1 MVRVAARELDGL
13 TVVLATHGPST
24 ASGSAHGA
32 AMESNHP
39 TGGLLRPAGFE
50 DRMGH
55 QTPAAPVR
63 RLWRAGALTLLT
75 AGDTFDPRRS
85 IELAIRYPACTR
97 SLRGR
102 TRLRHGRRGPG
113 VRRRL

>member
-24 ASGSAHGA
+24 ASGSAYGA

-50 DRMGH
+50 GARLLGAVGLVCRDFVSGGSRCVGSDLPSWGH
-55 QTPAAPVR
+55 GSGHGIADAESKEQSVPG
-63 RLWRAGALTLLT
+63 LALPHVAQSESATC
-75 AGDTFDPRRS
+75 A
-85 IELAIRYPACTR
+85 E
-97 SLRGR
+97 
-102 TRLRHGRRGPG
+102 
-113 VRRRL
+113 V

>member
-55 QTPAAPVR
+55 QTPAAPGPMLERQGTWVWLNKGER
-63 RLWRAGALTLLT
+63 KREGGT
-75 AGDTFDPRRS
+75 ADDGQRQGTGGGS
-85 IELAIRYPACTR
+85 CN
-97 SLRGR
+97 
-102 TRLRHGRRGPG
+102 
-113 VRRRL
+113 